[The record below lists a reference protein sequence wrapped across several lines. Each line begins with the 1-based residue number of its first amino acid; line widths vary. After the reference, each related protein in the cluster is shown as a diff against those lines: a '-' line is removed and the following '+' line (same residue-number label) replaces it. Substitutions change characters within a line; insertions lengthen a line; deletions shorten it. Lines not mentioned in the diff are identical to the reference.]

1 MRTSARSLRHCQL
14 LLMGSFPSSK
24 PYDTR
29 DHLDSLVVDG
39 HSREATTRSTTS
51 ITMHQ
56 LTVES
61 DPPNSIEYAKGRAS
75 PAEAMHS
82 HENSRNLKQVIQQW
96 TSSERLSYS
105 IELIPKEDFVLD
117 LSRLNPQPMF
127 CSLPWISDN
136 NLQYQRFVD
145 TPMLKMTAKIV
156 PHCSVMNHISCYN
169 ITETQV
175 DKFVEM
181 GNWNLFV
188 IRGDTVGENQRFKH
202 SSDLV
207 EYLRSKNN
215 PEMTI
220 ATGGYPYVH
229 PESPS
234 LDYDVKYLKQKVDLG
249 VDFVLTQTL
258 YDAASYLQYVDEC
271 RRAGITVPIV
281 PGIFLPGSYDQLET
295 VLNLTRVN
303 PPADVLAMLH
313 SHALDEPDV
322 FEAFVV
328 KHFVEL
334 VRTLRQERPDEV
346 KLVHFFTFNR
356 LGLLRKVLDKI
367 ADLF

>member
-1 MRTSARSLRHCQL
+1 
-14 LLMGSFPSSK
+14 
-24 PYDTR
+24 
-29 DHLDSLVVDG
+29 
-39 HSREATTRSTTS
+39 
-51 ITMHQ
+51 MHH

-61 DPPNSIEYAKGRAS
+61 DPPNSSTDYAKGRAS

-96 TSSERLSYS
+96 TSSDRLSYS

-117 LSRLNPQPMF
+117 LSRLSPKPMF

-175 DKFVEM
+175 DKFVDM

-188 IRGDTVGENQRFKH
+188 VRGDTVSENQRFKH

-207 EYLRSKNN
+207 EYLLSKNN
-215 PEMTI
+215 PDITI

-234 LDYDVKYLKQKVDLG
+234 MDYDVKYLKQKVDLG

-281 PGIFLPGSYDQLET
+281 PGIFLPSSYDQLET

-303 PPADVLAMLH
+303 PPRDVLTMLH
-313 SHALDEPDV
+313 SHALDEPAV

-328 KHFVEL
+328 KHFVDL

-356 LGLLRKVLDKI
+356 LGLLTKVLDKI

>member
-1 MRTSARSLRHCQL
+1 
-14 LLMGSFPSSK
+14 
-24 PYDTR
+24 
-29 DHLDSLVVDG
+29 
-39 HSREATTRSTTS
+39 
-51 ITMHQ
+51 MHR
-56 LTVES
+56 LTIES
-61 DPPNSIEYAKGRAS
+61 DPNGEEDKSTS
-75 PAEAMHS
+75 SAEVMHS
-82 HENSRNLKQVIQQW
+82 HANSRNLKQIVQRW
-96 TSSERLSYS
+96 TNSERLCYS
-105 IELIPKEDFVLD
+105 IELIPREDFVLD
-117 LSRLNPQPMF
+117 LSRLNPLPMF

-156 PHCSVMNHISCYN
+156 PHCSVMNHLSCYN

-188 IRGDTVGENQRFKH
+188 IRGDTVSEGQRFQH

-207 EYLRSKNN
+207 EYLRAKNI

-220 ATGGYPYVH
+220 AVGGYPYVH
-229 PESPS
+229 PEAPS
-234 LDYDVKYLKQKVDLG
+234 MEYDVKYLKQKVDLG
-249 VDFVLTQTL
+249 VEFVLTQTL
-258 YDAASYLQYVDEC
+258 YDAASYVHYVDEC

-281 PGIFLPGSYDQLET
+281 PGIFLPHSYQQLET
-295 VLNLTRVN
+295 VLALTRIQL
-303 PPADVLAMLH
+303 PSPIQDLMQA
-313 SHALDEPDV
+313 HAHDEPEQ

-334 VRTLRQERPDEV
+334 VRTIRQERPDEV

-356 LGLLRKVLDKI
+356 LDLLKKILDKI